1 MFEIQPTLFILG
13 TSLEY
18 IIASLRVRHLH
29 GPADVP
35 GDCATAARQRC
46 SRMTTASPN
55 TDPRLA
61 APTCKGVA
69 HRRGQTIFRVQSA
82 ECRVQS
88 AECRVQSAEYR
99 VQSAECR
106 VQSAECRVQSTECR
120 VQRRPPPFGLR
131 TEAVHY
137 SCTTRLVL
145 VRCWSSRCR
154 ERMTTLSTRPTPI
167 MLVSMLEPP

>member
-1 MFEIQPTLFILG
+1 MGGCHITVGLLFEIQTVLFILG

-35 GDCATAARQRC
+35 GECATAARQRC

-88 AECRVQSAEYR
+88 AEY
-99 VQSAECR
+99 
-106 VQSAECRVQSTECR
+106 RVQSTECR
-120 VQRRPPPFGLR
+120 VQSAEKTASVRFVNGGGLFI
-131 TEAVHY
+131 Y

-145 VRCWSSRCR
+145 VRCWSSRWR
-154 ERMTTLSTRPTPI
+154 ERMTTLSTRPMPI